1 MVVFLQS
8 ALIISYADKNS
19 EPIIK
24 ILKALSFKKI
34 ALVNTCGEARRK
46 TMQQSFDL
54 FIINSPVHNESGE
67 DLAVELVKN
76 DISQVVFFV
85 KSELYDYTSEKLEQ
99 HGIITVAKP
108 INKNMLY
115 SSLKLSKAVYYRMKT
130 LNQKATKL
138 TKKLEDVRIVSRAK
152 LVLIKHLNMSEEQAH
167 KHIEKKAMD
176 TRESR
181 REVAENILKLYEN

>member
-1 MVVFLQS
+1 MQS

-67 DLAVELVKN
+67 NLAIELVKN

-99 HGIITVAKP
+99 YGIITVAKP

-130 LNQKATKL
+130 LNQKTTKL

-152 LVLIKHLNMSEEQAH
+152 LVLITHLNMSEEQAH